1 MTNCNNKSCRTSNYN
16 PSKNNKLSGAQ
27 IRYGVAAHEVGHSL
41 ALEHTNAYSSEA
53 SVMTDNGTI
62 QSIPPTS
69 YDKAQLILKWGK

>member
-41 ALEHTNAYSSEA
+41 ALEHTKA